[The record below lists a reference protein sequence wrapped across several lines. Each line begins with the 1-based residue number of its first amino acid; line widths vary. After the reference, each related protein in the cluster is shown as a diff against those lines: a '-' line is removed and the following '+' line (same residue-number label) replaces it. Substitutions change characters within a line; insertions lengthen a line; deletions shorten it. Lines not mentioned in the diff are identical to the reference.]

1 MKFAFCTAVT
11 LLVTPALGQIPSY
24 RFNGG
29 ESGFLFGSACSA
41 AGDVNGDGFQDIL
54 IGSPAADSAGLVGNG
69 EVWVFSG
76 QDGSTL
82 MQIPGL
88 EKGEAFGTSVDTLG
102 DINGDGYDDFL
113 VGAPWTQINQGSVRV
128 FSGKDGSVLYSLSGS
143 PAVLWLGNRVA
154 TLGDIDLDGWSDFL
168 VSAQASGATYG
179 GYIAVHSGKTGAI
192 IYKYTGSGSDKALG
206 FAVTAAGDVNA
217 DGIPDFTASL
227 FAQLG
232 ADIFAGRVR
241 VYSGADG
248 SLLHEFSTPQ
258 PEDKFGQAIS
268 AGGDIDGDGYDDILV
283 GAPYYYDPQD
293 GSSGRVQ
300 AFSGRTGAVLLDLI
314 GDSNELLGWNLEGVG
329 DFDLD
334 GFPDFIVAAPI
345 AGFQKRLRLFS
356 GATGEALFTL
366 GTSLGSDQL
375 GWALDGGVDYDGDGR
390 PDFLVGDPQNPS
402 SVLLYLGRETLGKSY
417 CVFEPQNSLGS
428 RAELFAEGSATIA
441 LNNLHLHA
449 SSLVPGGVGLFLVG
463 SGQTFVPNPG
473 GSDGNLCLGGSL
485 GRFDPATVAGPAG
498 TADLKVDLNRVPTT
512 PPQAVLPGD
521 TWHFQYWYRDT
532 PVGSSNF
539 STAVKIT
546 FN

>member
-1 MKFAFCTAVT
+1 MKFAFCTAVA
-11 LLVTPALGQIPSY
+11 LLVSPALAQIPSY
-24 RFNGG
+24 RFHGG
-29 ESGFLFGSACSA
+29 ETGDQFGSACSA
-41 AGDVNGDGFQDIL
+41 AGDVNGDGVQDIL
-54 IGSPAADSAGLVGNG
+54 IGSPDADSAGLAGNG

-76 QDGSTL
+76 QDGSIL
-82 MQIPGL
+82 LQVPGL
-88 EKGEAFGTSVDTLG
+88 AKYEYSGASVDGL
-102 DINGDGYDDFL
+102 DDVNGDGFDDFV
-113 VGAPWTQINQGSVRV
+113 VGVPGAQVSQGAVRV
-128 FSGKDGSVLYSLSGS
+128 ISGKDGAVLYSIPGS
-143 PAVLWLGNRVA
+143 SA
-154 TLGDIDLDGWSDFL
+154 TLRFGNGVASVGDIDLDGWSDFL
-168 VSAQASGATYG
+168 VSAPYSGAAFE
-179 GYIAVHSGKTGAI
+179 GYAAVHSGKNGALVYAIPGTGTD
-192 IYKYTGSGSDKALG
+192 KLVGSDVA
-206 FAVTAAGDVNA
+206 AAGDVNA
-217 DGIPDFTASL
+217 DGVPDFMLSVDAIRTNDT
-227 FAQLG
+227 F
-232 ADIFAGRVR
+232 DGRVR
-241 VYSGADG
+241 VYSGANG
-248 SLLHEFSTPQ
+248 TLLHEFSSPQ
-258 PEDKFGQAIS
+258 SKDKFGMAIS

-283 GAPYYYDPQD
+283 GSPYYVDPQND
-293 GSSGRVQ
+293 GLGRVQ
-300 AFSGRTGAVLLDLI
+300 AFSGRTGAVVLEIVGGPD
-314 GDSNELLGWNLEGVG
+314 DLLGWNVQGAG

-334 GFPDFIVAAPI
+334 GRPDFLASATTAIYSE
-345 AGFQKRLRLFS
+345 RLRLYS
-356 GATGEALFTL
+356 GVTGSPLL
-366 GTSLGSDQL
+366 SLGNSLSSSKL
-375 GWALDGGVDYDGDGR
+375 GWGLDGGVDYDGDGR

-441 LNNLHLHA
+441 SNDLHLHA

-498 TADLKVDLNRVPTT
+498 TADLKVDLNRLPTT